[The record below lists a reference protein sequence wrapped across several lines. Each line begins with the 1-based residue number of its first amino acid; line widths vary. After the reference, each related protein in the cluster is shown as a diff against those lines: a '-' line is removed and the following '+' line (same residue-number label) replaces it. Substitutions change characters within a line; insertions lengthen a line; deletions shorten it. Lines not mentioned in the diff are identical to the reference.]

1 MLESPVDQAR
11 SEAAA
16 RLRRALA
23 GPMAAGLVNGSEN
36 PVWRDHMSVEIGKPA
51 PDFTLPKAGG
61 GTVTLSALRGRKV
74 IVYFYP
80 KADTSGCTK
89 EACGF
94 NDALPEF
101 EGVDAAIIG
110 ISKDPVPAL
119 NKFAAKYGLT
129 FTLASAKDDDTVE
142 RYGAWV
148 EKSMYGRKY
157 MGIDRSTVLVDEQGI
172 VRGLWRGVRVPG
184 HVEAVLAAAQ
194 KA

>member
-1 MLESPVDQAR
+1 
-11 SEAAA
+11 
-16 RLRRALA
+16 
-23 GPMAAGLVNGSEN
+23 
-36 PVWRDHMSVEIGKPA
+36 MSVEIGKPA

-61 GTVTLSALRGRKV
+61 GTISLSALRGRKA

-101 EGVDAAIIG
+101 EGVDAEIIG

-194 KA
+194 DRT

>member
-1 MLESPVDQAR
+1 
-11 SEAAA
+11 
-16 RLRRALA
+16 
-23 GPMAAGLVNGSEN
+23 
-36 PVWRDHMSVEIGKPA
+36 MSVEIGKPA

-61 GTVTLSALRGRKV
+61 GTVTLSALRGKKV

-101 EGVDAAIIG
+101 EGVDAEIIG

-119 NKFAAKYGLT
+119 NKFAAKYSLT

-194 KA
+194 GKAA

>member
-1 MLESPVDQAR
+1 
-11 SEAAA
+11 
-16 RLRRALA
+16 
-23 GPMAAGLVNGSEN
+23 
-36 PVWRDHMSVEIGKPA
+36 MSVEIGKPA

-61 GTVTLSALRGRKV
+61 GTISLSALRGRKA

-101 EGVDAAIIG
+101 EGVDAEIIG

-148 EKSMYGRKY
+148 EKLMYGRKY

-194 KA
+194 KG

>member
-1 MLESPVDQAR
+1 
-11 SEAAA
+11 
-16 RLRRALA
+16 
-23 GPMAAGLVNGSEN
+23 
-36 PVWRDHMSVEIGKPA
+36 MSVEIGKPA

-101 EGVDAAIIG
+101 EGVDAEIIG

-157 MGIDRSTVLVDEQGI
+157 MGIDRSTVLVDERGV

-194 KA
+194 A

>member
-1 MLESPVDQAR
+1 
-11 SEAAA
+11 
-16 RLRRALA
+16 
-23 GPMAAGLVNGSEN
+23 
-36 PVWRDHMSVEIGKPA
+36 MSVEIGKHA

-61 GTVTLSALRGRKV
+61 GTVSLSALRGRKV

-101 EGVDAAIIG
+101 EHVDAEIIG

-184 HVEAVLAAAQ
+184 HVEAVLAATQGQA
-194 KA
+194 A

>member
-1 MLESPVDQAR
+1 MT
-11 SEAAA
+11 
-16 RLRRALA
+16 
-23 GPMAAGLVNGSEN
+23 
-36 PVWRDHMSVEIGKPA
+36 VEIGKPA

-61 GTVTLSALRGRKV
+61 GTVSLSALKGRKV

-101 EGVDAAIIG
+101 SGVDAEIIG

-119 NKFAAKYGLT
+119 NKFAAKYSLT

-157 MGIDRSTVLVDEQGI
+157 MGIDRSTILVDEKGV

-184 HVEAVLAAAQ
+184 HVEAVLAAA
-194 KA
+194 KG

>member
-1 MLESPVDQAR
+1 
-11 SEAAA
+11 
-16 RLRRALA
+16 
-23 GPMAAGLVNGSEN
+23 
-36 PVWRDHMSVEIGKPA
+36 MSVEIGKPA

-61 GTVTLSALRGRKV
+61 ETVTLSALRGRKV

-101 EGVDAAIIG
+101 EGVDAEIIG

-184 HVEAVLAAAQ
+184 HVEAVLAATQ
-194 KA
+194 KG

>member
-1 MLESPVDQAR
+1 MT
-11 SEAAA
+11 
-16 RLRRALA
+16 
-23 GPMAAGLVNGSEN
+23 
-36 PVWRDHMSVEIGKPA
+36 VEIGKPA

-61 GTVTLSALRGRKV
+61 GTVSLSALRGRKV

-101 EGVDAAIIG
+101 EGVDAEIIG

-148 EKSMYGRKY
+148 EKLMYGRKY

-194 KA
+194 KG

>member
-1 MLESPVDQAR
+1 MT
-11 SEAAA
+11 
-16 RLRRALA
+16 
-23 GPMAAGLVNGSEN
+23 
-36 PVWRDHMSVEIGKPA
+36 VEIGKPA

-61 GTVTLSALRGRKV
+61 GTVSLSALRGRKV

-101 EGVDAAIIG
+101 EHVDATVIG

-119 NKFAAKYGLT
+119 ERFAAKYGLT

-184 HVEAVLAAAQ
+184 HVEAVLAATKGQ
-194 KA
+194 QD

>member
-1 MLESPVDQAR
+1 MT
-11 SEAAA
+11 
-16 RLRRALA
+16 
-23 GPMAAGLVNGSEN
+23 
-36 PVWRDHMSVEIGKPA
+36 VEIGKPA

-61 GTVTLSALRGRKV
+61 GTVSLSALKGRKV

-101 EGVDAAIIG
+101 SGVDAEIVG

-119 NKFAAKYGLT
+119 NKFAAKYSLT

-157 MGIDRSTVLVDEQGI
+157 MGIDRSTVLVDETGV

-184 HVEAVLAAAQ
+184 HVEAVLAAT
-194 KA
+194 KG